1 MMSEAPIS
9 SAVIKAEA
17 VGQPST
23 PRTWPYYV
31 VALVLGAV
39 SGFAQVTVQDP
50 TFSALL
56 LVAFCMFLAYMRPR
70 RPWRWSL
77 IVGLCVPAAE
87 FVALLTR
94 IRPTEAMIYGSFV
107 GLLPAFIGALGGS
120 LMRRMITTLFA
131 KPDPAE
137 ESRAKR

>member
-9 SAVIKAEA
+9 GAAVTPAA
-17 VGQPST
+17 VGRDNK
-23 PRTWPYYV
+23 PRTWPYYIL
-31 VALVLGAV
+31 ALVLGAV
-39 SGFAQVTVQDP
+39 AGFAQVTVQDP

-70 RPWRWSL
+70 RPWRWAL

-120 LMRRMITTLFA
+120 LMRRMVATLFA
-131 KPDPAE
+131 KSDANHE
-137 ESRAKR
+137 LRAKK

>member
-9 SAVIKAEA
+9 AAIKADA
-17 VGQPST
+17 VGEPST
-23 PRTWPYYV
+23 PRTGPYYV
-31 VALVLGAV
+31 LALVLGAV
-39 SGFAQVTVQDP
+39 AGFAQVTVQDP

-87 FVALLTR
+87 FIALLTR

-120 LMRRMITTLFA
+120 VMRRMVTTLFA
-131 KPDPAE
+131 KPE
-137 ESRAKR
+137 VSGELRAKR